1 MGVGAAAAAVGGA
14 VHVTATPSPEAVGA
28 TTRLSIFPL
37 PGALLFPGMH
47 LPLHIFEP
55 RYRAMVS
62 DAMARDRRIG
72 MIQPRPAHSRGK
84 GEPPLFDLGCV
95 GRIAEV
101 EALDDG
107 RYNLILEGLALFRVV
122 RELEVSTAFR
132 QVEAELLPVGED
144 ETLSL
149 GHRAS
154 LEQESRR
161 FADAQG
167 YAVDWDQVGRL
178 DDQSLVNGIAQI
190 APFDAAAK
198 QALLEAADLEARA
211 ELIIQLL
218 TFFGRHDGDDRVTL
232 Q

>member
-1 MGVGAAAAAVGGA
+1 M
-14 VHVTATPSPEAVGA
+14 TERPTS
-28 TTRLSIFPL
+28 RLSVFPL
-37 PGALLFPGMH
+37 PGAILFPGLH

-72 MIQPRPAHSRGK
+72 MIQPSAPAHDGQK
-84 GEPPLFDLGCV
+84 PPLYDLGCV

-107 RYNLILEGLALFRVV
+107 RYNLILEGVALFRVV
-122 RELEVSTAFR
+122 RELEVTTAFR
-132 QVEAELLPVGED
+132 QVEAELLFVTED

-149 GHRAS
+149 GRRAS
-154 LEQESRR
+154 LEGEARE
-161 FADAQG
+161 FADQAG
-167 YAVDWDQVGRL
+167 YAVDWDQVGKL

-198 QALLEAADLEARA
+198 QALIEAPDIEERA
-211 ELIIQLL
+211 ELLIQLMQ
-218 TFFGRHDGDDRVTL
+218 FFGRHDGEDKVTL